1 MKRFLWEVDLCLLF
15 SNVYSDQTKVT
26 LSSNTR
32 RVEFSNSFLKN
43 KRVYIRED
51 VDLWKVSVI
60 QSMKYLYPKTFS
72 NVDNTPVVGT
82 K

>member
-1 MKRFLWEVDLCLLF
+1 MERFLCEVDLCLLF

-60 QSMKYLYPKTFS
+60 QSMKYLYTKTFS
-72 NVDNTPVVGT
+72 NVDNTPVVGA